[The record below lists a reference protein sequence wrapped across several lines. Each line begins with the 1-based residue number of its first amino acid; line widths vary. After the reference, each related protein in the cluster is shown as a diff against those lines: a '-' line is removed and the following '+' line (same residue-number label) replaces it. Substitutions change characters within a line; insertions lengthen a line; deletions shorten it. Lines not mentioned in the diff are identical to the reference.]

1 MIKFFRTLRQQL
13 LSDSKFSKYL
23 VYALGEIILVVIGIL
38 IALQINNWNESQ
50 KSKQQEQIILNNIL
64 KDLESDRIGL
74 NKIVEVRTSMA
85 NSAKTMESY
94 FDGARMEKLSDFYFH
109 FVNVLYWQFHHPR
122 NTTFEELVNSGN
134 MSIIRNA
141 KIKELL
147 LDVNAS
153 YKELFEVRRHM
164 YDDYT
169 LYLYKPLA
177 SIIDYEDGIAVW
189 GNPNSKIELSETDV
203 KTALKDKAIKNG
215 FTLANFNNIGLKDL
229 DVKILKSV
237 ELTIELIKREINQ

>member
-13 LSDSKFSKYL
+13 LSDNKFNKYL
-23 VYALGEIILVVIGIL
+23 VYAIGEIILVVIGIL
-38 IALQINNWNESQ
+38 IALQINNWNESE
-50 KSKQQEQIILNNIL
+50 KSKHQEQIILKNIL
-64 KDLESDRIGL
+64 KDLESDKIGL
-74 NKIVEVRTSMA
+74 NKIIEARTSTA
-85 NSAKTMESY
+85 NSAKTMVSY
-94 FDGARMEKLSDFYFH
+94 YEGVKIEKLSDYYFH

-134 MSIIRNA
+134 MSIIRNP

-153 YKELFEVRRHM
+153 YQELFEVRRHM

-169 LYLYKPLA
+169 LYLYTPYA
-177 SIIDYEDGIAVW
+177 SIIDYEDGIVIW
-189 GNPNSKIELSETDV
+189 ENPNSKLELSQTDV
-203 KTALKDKAIKNG
+203 KTALKNKAIKNG
-215 FTLANFNNIGLKDL
+215 FTLAHFNNLGLKDL

-237 ELTIELIKREINQ
+237 ELNIALIKREINQ